1 MQKKF
6 LVIFSLLAGGF
17 VLANSA
23 GSFTVPAV
31 PLILNFVI
39 SVMILIVFFK
49 PRLMSGLEIIIVLFF
64 VMIAMSKLEFMGIFM
79 TMQAFL
85 NAGIATY
92 KIIPS
97 TEAG

>member
-49 PRLMSGLEIIIVLFF
+49 PGLMNGLEITIVLFF
-64 VMIAMSKLEFMGIFM
+64 VMIAISKLPFMAILM
-79 TMQAFL
+79 TGQAFL
-85 NAGIATY
+85 NAGVSAY
-92 KIIPS
+92 QIIPAR
-97 TEAG
+97 EGE